1 MDFPRNPLSFFRLF
15 LLISTIFEL
24 TPLSKSADDYTTL
37 VYKGCANQPLSD
49 PSGVYSQAI
58 SSLYGTLIAQSSK
71 AKFFK
76 TTAGTSQSTING
88 LFQCS
93 GDLSNVDCYNCVSGL
108 PVLIDKLCG
117 KAIAA
122 RVQLSGCYMLYEVA
136 GFQQVSGMQMLY
148 KSCSATNIGGA
159 GFEER
164 RDTALSSLENGMITS
179 SDGFYT
185 ASYESVF
192 AVGQCEGDVGASDC
206 VVCVQNAVQRAQVEC
221 GSSISGKIYLQKCFI
236 SYSYYPNGVPK
247 KSSSSGSSSSYTS
260 PSSSGSSPNTGK
272 TVAIILG
279 GAAGVGFLVI
289 CLLFARGLAKR
300 KDDH

>member
-1 MDFPRNPLSFFRLF
+1 MDFLRDPLSFFRIF
-15 LLISTIFEL
+15 LLVLAIFEL
-24 TPLSKSADDYTTL
+24 VSPSKSADDYTTL

-58 SSLYGTLIAQSSK
+58 SSLYGTLIAQSSQ

-76 TTAGTSQSTING
+76 TTAGTTQSTING
-88 LFQCS
+88 LFQCR
-93 GDLSNVDCYNCVSGL
+93 GDLSNVDCYNCISGL

-117 KAIAA
+117 KAIAV

-136 GFQQVSGMQMLY
+136 GFQQVSGLQMLY

-164 RDTALSSLENGMITS
+164 RDTALSSLENGMVSS

-206 VVCVQNAVQRAQVEC
+206 VSCVQNAVQRAQVEC
-221 GSSISGKIYLQKCFI
+221 GSSISGQIYLQKCFI

-247 KSSSSGSSSSYTS
+247 KSSSSSSSYTS

-289 CLLFARGLAKR
+289 FLMFARGLAKR

>member
-1 MDFPRNPLSFFRLF
+1 MDFLRNPLSFFRLF
-15 LLISTIFEL
+15 LLILAIFEL
-24 TPLSKSADDYTTL
+24 TSPSKSADDYTTL
-37 VYKGCANQPLSD
+37 VYKGCANQLLSD

-71 AKFFK
+71 AKFFQ
-76 TTAGTSQSTING
+76 TTAGTTQSTING
-88 LFQCS
+88 LFQCR
-93 GDLSNVDCYNCVSGL
+93 GDLSNVDCYNCISGL

-164 RDTALSSLENGMITS
+164 RDTALSSLENGMISS

-206 VVCVQNAVQRAQVEC
+206 MSCVQNAVQRAQVEC
-221 GSSISGKIYLQKCFI
+221 GSSISGQIYLQKCFI
-236 SYSYYPNGVPK
+236 SYSYFPNGVPK
-247 KSSSSGSSSSYTS
+247 KSSSSSSYTS

-289 CLLFARGLAKR
+289 CLLFARGLTKR